1 LQEGRAPFQTTHWTV
16 VLQAG
21 RAGSQEAAP
30 EALAAFCEAYWPR
43 LYTFLRRRG
52 YSPGDAQDIVQGFFE
67 HLLEQNICE
76 MTK

>member
-1 LQEGRAPFQTTHWTV
+1 LQEGGAPFQTTHWTV

-30 EALAAFCEAYWPR
+30 KALATFREAYWPP

-52 YSPGDAQDIVQGFFE
+52 YSPWDAQDIVESFFE
-67 HLLEQNICE
+67 QLLEQNICE